1 MTMDTD
7 QSSLGTLYL
16 VATPIGNLEDMSFRA
31 VRTLKEVSL
40 IAAEDTR
47 HTRKLLQ
54 HYEITT
60 PMVSYH
66 QHNEKLRSEELVK
79 ALTEGKSIGLV
90 SDAGTPGISDPGEEL
105 VRRCLEEDI
114 PVTIVPGANAAVSA
128 LVISGLSARSF
139 CFLGFLSPNKTERQ
153 EQLDQLRSM
162 KGTAILYEA
171 PHRLQKTLKIL
182 LEELGDITVS
192 LVRELTKIHETVWRG
207 NISRAIMEMENQRP
221 RGEYVVLLQLENDKN
236 AETFWQDWT
245 LEQHMDHYLSQ
256 GQTKKEAVKT
266 IAKDRGVPKRE
277 IYDIFMK

>member
-1 MTMDTD
+1 MDTD

-171 PHRLQKTLKIL
+171 PHRLQKTLKVL

>member
-171 PHRLQKTLKIL
+171 PHRLQKTLKVL